1 MVKFRLRTIFQ
12 IKSMKDYELFSN
24 YELIKITN
32 KFKLW
37 SFLKINLLWIYEI
50 FLLSFEHFAMLW
62 TFFKIWNMNN
72 FNLWIFFKTMNIF
85 QTMNNFQ
92 TINIFLTMYN
102 FKLWTFLLR
111 TIFKVWT
118 FSQNKSIMIYEH
130 FFKLWIF
137 S

>member
-12 IKSMKDYELFSN
+12 IKSMKDYELISN

-37 SFLKINLLWIYEI
+37 SFPKINLLCIYEH

-62 TFFKIWNMNN
+62 TFLKRWNMNN
-72 FNLWIFFKTMNIF
+72 FNLWTFFKTMNIF

-92 TINIFLTMYN
+92 TINISLTIYN
-102 FKLWTFLLR
+102 FKLWIFLLR

-130 FFKLWIF
+130 FFKLWTF